1 MRFIRRI
8 KGITRSDRIRNET
21 VISGLNIKPIELLI
35 DERQLSWLGNIHR
48 VKDERLTREMY
59 ETRVQGKNKIG
70 RP

>member
-35 DERQLSWLGNIHR
+35 DERQLSW
-48 VKDERLTREMY
+48 
-59 ETRVQGKNKIG
+59 
-70 RP
+70 